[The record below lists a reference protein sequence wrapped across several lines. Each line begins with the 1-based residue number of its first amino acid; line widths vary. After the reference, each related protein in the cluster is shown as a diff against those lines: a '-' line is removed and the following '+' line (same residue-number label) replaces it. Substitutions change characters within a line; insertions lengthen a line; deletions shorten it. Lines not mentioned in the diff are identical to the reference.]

1 MLQTFSRRT
10 ASHRKTLGFDGL
22 SGFSHT
28 GGHWVPDDPWRPFAR
43 PGRKAYHGDRP
54 NAHLLFAT
62 AGLAATPAWGICSPR
77 ASAGGGNQSPPSDT
91 AVGNPENASRAAD
104 GGVFLQSIERAVFN
118 PEGPGGFSLG
128 IVERG
133 VEPVIA
139 PPIPS
144 GRATADRPPGRRQR
158 GRLSLPADAARYP
171 LRPCKSHPRRH
182 LWPYRRC
189 VRCAWKSS

>member
-22 SGFSHT
+22 SGFSHA

-133 VEPVIA
+133 VEPGHRPSDSIRPGHSRPSARA
-139 PPIPS
+139 PAAGTPQSPS
-144 GRATADRPPGRRQR
+144 
-158 GRLSLPADAARYP
+158 
-171 LRPCKSHPRRH
+171 
-182 LWPYRRC
+182 RC
-189 VRCAWKSS
+189 RTISPSTM